1 MKMQRKTWRWVVLAL
16 LTVIGFLLVYSGQQ
30 VYAYAMVSS
39 EVSADAAIVLGAAVW
54 DGEPS
59 PVFEARINH
68 AINLYQ
74 QGRVKVLVFTGGKGL
89 GDQMAESEVAKR
101 YAMRHGVAEQRIYCE
116 TTSHITYKNLWG
128 ARMIMAREGLRHAL
142 LVSDP
147 LHMRRAMRM
156 AEDLGLEVYASP
168 TPTTR
173 YKTWRSKGRFLVRE
187 SRLYASYLMRRP
199 FMRH

>member
-1 MKMQRKTWRWVVLAL
+1 L

-54 DGEPS
+54 DEEPS
-59 PVFEARINH
+59 PVFAERINH

-74 QGRVKVLVFTGGKGL
+74 HGRVKVLVFTGGKGF

-101 YAMRHGVAEQRIYCE
+101 YAMRHGVAEQHIYCE
-116 TTSHITYKNLWG
+116 TASHITYKNLRG
-128 ARMIMAREGLRHAL
+128 ARIIMAHEGLHHAL

-156 AEDLGLEVYASP
+156 AEDLGLVVYASP

-173 YKTWRSKGRFLVRE
+173 YKTWRSKRRFLLRE
-187 SRLYASYLMRRP
+187 SRLYASYLLRRP
-199 FMRH
+199 FMQH